1 MALRF
6 NFLDFFIDNKNQL
19 RPIEFKKAIL
29 RIELGLLAI
38 VVGIV
43 YTIIDIANGIYINL
57 HYYITLMLVT
67 VVVLWLNKA
76 HRFRAASII
85 FVLLIN
91 SLIYLLASGDTYRS
105 GVYAYFIV
113 SSITALTLFGY
124 DELALGLGSVLLSI
138 VLFVLAYLLKIS
150 PVEQPEFF
158 SEDYVAVF
166 FTTNFIVSL
175 LTSSVLL
182 YFLIKTNNDAEKAL
196 VDKNELLSKANAEL
210 DQFVY
215 SASHDLRSPLSSIM
229 GLVEI
234 AKRSE
239 DRNEILMC
247 LNLIDDRVKVQDSF
261 IHEIVNYARNVRM
274 EFTPEPVQLKS
285 LLYDVIDQLVYMKE
299 ASDVDIQVQ
308 VDDDVILY
316 TDKNRMIS
324 ILSNLIGNA
333 IKYRDTSKSERFVKI
348 GMTKSDHSIGIT
360 IEDNGQG
367 VPPHFQDKIFE
378 MFFRASDNSKGSGLG
393 LFIVKETLDKMKGS
407 ITLTSEVGKGS
418 CFTVWLPNN

>member
-1 MALRF
+1 MTLRF
-6 NFLDFFIDNKNQL
+6 NFLDFFIDNKSQL